1 MLSSKGHQIK
11 IIDFHETNIR
21 GIEKLLMKNNNLLE
35 LNLNSKDFRINVGN
49 ILEVLGQ
56 YCPSLQNCILSFDN
70 ILKDATDKQIKKIT
84 KGCQYL
90 KCLSLKF

>member
-1 MLSSKGHQIK
+1 MFLRAIDCYIKLEVLKIRSAVISKNSFELLSSKGHQIK

-49 ILEVLGQ
+49 ILK
-56 YCPSLQNCILSFDN
+56 Y
-70 ILKDATDKQIKKIT
+70 
-84 KGCQYL
+84 
-90 KCLSLKF
+90 